1 MMWSAYLDLK
11 TYHRRPS
18 EDLQP
23 VDALTAYL
31 VDKAVLWFG
40 ATVEDALSERVE
52 VGEGKD
58 KRSEAKYTLEQLLD
72 PAFRLPHPQ
81 AGKVKRK
88 KVGEQVKALFGMGTP
103 RRKSKPTLNPLM
115 AKWMA
120 HKGLQ

>member
-1 MMWSAYLDLK
+1 MWSAYLDLK

-23 VDALTAYL
+23 LDALSGYL

-40 ATVEDALSERVE
+40 IIVENALSERVE
-52 VGEGKD
+52 IGEGKD

-72 PAFRLPHPQ
+72 PAFRLPRPEER
-81 AGKVKRK
+81 KVKRK
-88 KVGEQVKALFGMGTP
+88 MVGEQVKALFGMGKP
-103 RRKSKPTLNPLM
+103 RKSKSKLVPNPLM
-115 AKWMA
+115 SKWLA